1 MASIKLVLRLS
12 QPKKDGSYPILI
24 RVINERR
31 VKYISTGYAVKEH
44 QFREGQ
50 DNWVTRHPD
59 AILINAALEVK
70 RSEIAEQIYKS
81 DIDHSFLDVD
91 TLGNKKKKSGTFFT
105 AFKIRLNTLEQRN
118 QASMYHKLQSKLN
131 ILREAWG
138 RDVYLAD
145 LKKEWADKYITYR
158 LSHAT
163 KISTIK
169 KDLTMF
175 SGILKAIDY
184 QGPDPFRKAQSGL
197 KSDPINRDK
206 LSLKEITLLERAK
219 LSGLNDIARDMF
231 LFSFY
236 THGMR
241 FQNVATF
248 DIRTV
253 KNGLI
258 RYRMNKGK
266 KVREIEVHPKLQ
278 AIINKYKGGKP
289 YLFPVVKKE
298 VRTPWEKKSIIGSAN
313 ALMNKH
319 LKIVA
324 GRCGIDKDV
333 SMHIAR
339 HSFAYLNLQ
348 RGVSM
353 EILKDALGHTNFAM
367 TQQYLRSL
375 SDEQVNQAVKGLY
388 D

>member
-1 MASIKLVLRLS
+1 MASIKLVLKS
-12 QPKKDGSYPILI
+12 AQPKKDGTIPILI

-44 QFREGQ
+44 QFREGS
-50 DNWVTRHPD
+50 DNWVVKHPD
-59 AILINAALEVK
+59 AILINAAIEAK
-70 RSEIAEQIYKS
+70 RSGIAEQIYKA
-81 DIDHSFLDVD
+81 DIEHSFIDID

-105 AFKIRLNTLEQRN
+105 AFKTRLNVLEERN
-118 QASMYHKLQSKLN
+118 QAAMYDKLHSKLN

-138 RDVYLAD
+138 RDVYLVD
-145 LKKEWADKYITYR
+145 LKKEWADKYVTYR
-158 LSHAT
+158 LGGGA

-175 SGILKAIDY
+175 SGILKEVEF
-184 QGPDPFRKAQSGL
+184 QGPDPFHKVQAGL
-197 KSDPINRDK
+197 KPDPINRDK
-206 LSLKEITLLERAK
+206 LSLSEIHDIEKAK
-219 LSGLNDIARDMF
+219 LSGLNDLARDMF
-231 LFSFY
+231 LFSYY

-248 DIRTV
+248 DTKTI
-253 KNGLI
+253 KNGVI

-266 KVREIEVHPKLQ
+266 KVREIEIHGKLA
-278 AIINKYKGGKP
+278 AIIEKYKGGKP

-298 VRTPWEKKSIIGSAN
+298 VKSVWDKKQVIGSAN
-313 ALMNKH
+313 ALINKH

-324 GRCGIDKDV
+324 GRCGIEKEV

-339 HSFAYLNLQ
+339 HTFAYLSLQ

-353 EILKDALGHTNFAM
+353 EVLKDALGHSNFAM
-367 TQQYLRSL
+367 TQQYLKSL
-375 SDEQVNQAVKGLY
+375 SDHQVNEAVRGLY